1 MRSKLAIT
9 KNVAA
14 LQVAFEALVSR
25 DVGIPGMG
33 LVHGYTGAGK
43 TTAITWLVNR
53 TRGVYV
59 RATSGWT
66 PASMLGRIMVELG
79 AEPLHKRASM
89 LDFIAA
95 QLAQQQR
102 PLFVDECDYLLRHA
116 AMLDG
121 LRDIHDLSGA
131 PVVMVGMQGIDRR
144 LVHKPQLSR
153 RISHWVE
160 FLPSD
165 LEDARTLADTV
176 CEVQLDD
183 DLVARI
189 HAEAK
194 GSIGLMSVGMSRVEA
209 LAKANSWKLM
219 TDAHWGDRKLFLGT
233 PTKPVSP
240 QYG

>member
-1 MRSKLAIT
+1 MRNKLALT

-25 DVGIPGMG
+25 DVGVPGMG

-43 TTAITWLVNR
+43 TTAVTRLVNR

-66 PASMLGRIMVELG
+66 PAAMLARIMIELG
-79 AEPLHKRASM
+79 AEPMHRRAAM

-102 PLFVDECDYLLRHA
+102 PLFVDECDYLLKHP

-121 LRDIHDLSGA
+121 LRDIHDLSGT
-131 PVVMVGMQGIDRR
+131 PVVLVGMQGIDRR
-144 LVHKPQLSR
+144 LVHKPQLAR

-165 LEDARTLADTV
+165 IDDARTLADTV

-183 DLVARI
+183 ELVARI

-194 GSIGLMSVGMSRVEA
+194 GSVGLMAVGLSRVEA
-209 LAKANSWKLM
+209 FAKGNGWKTM
-219 TDAHWGDRKLFLGT
+219 TSALWGRRKLFLGT
-233 PTKPVSP
+233 PEKTVSP

>member
-1 MRSKLAIT
+1 MRNKLALT

-25 DVGIPGMG
+25 DVGVPGMG

-43 TTAITWLVNR
+43 TTAVTRLVNR

-66 PASMLGRIMVELG
+66 AASMLARIMVELG
-79 AEPLHKRASM
+79 AEPFHRRAAM
-89 LDFIAA
+89 LEFVAA

-102 PLFVDECDYLLRHA
+102 PLFVDECDYLLKNP

-121 LRDIHDLSGA
+121 LRDIHDMSGS
-131 PVVMVGMQGIDRR
+131 PVVLVGMRGIERR
-144 LVHKPQLSR
+144 LMHKPQLAR

-183 DLVARI
+183 ELIARI
-189 HAEAK
+189 HAEAN
-194 GSIGLMSVGMSRVEA
+194 GSIGLMVVGLARVEA
-209 LAKANSWKLM
+209 LAKANGWKLIS
-219 TDAHWGDRKLFLGT
+219 DSLWGRRKLFLSNT
-233 PTKPVSP
+233 EKALSP
-240 QYG
+240 

>member
-1 MRSKLAIT
+1 MRNKLALT

-25 DVGIPGMG
+25 DAGVPGMG

-43 TTAITWLVNR
+43 TTAVTRLVTR

-59 RATSGWT
+59 RANSGWT
-66 PASMLGRIMVELG
+66 PAAMLARIMFELG
-79 AEPLHKRASM
+79 AEPLHRRAAM

-95 QLAQQQR
+95 SMAQQQR
-102 PLFVDECDYLLRHA
+102 PLFVDECDYLLKNP

-121 LRDIHDLSGA
+121 LRDVHDLSGV
-131 PVVMVGMQGIDRR
+131 PVVLVGMQGIERR
-144 LVHKPQLSR
+144 LVHKPQLAR
-153 RISHWVE
+153 RISQWVE

-194 GSIGLMSVGMSRVEA
+194 GSIGLMAVGLSRVEA
-209 LAKANSWKLM
+209 LAKANGWHAM
-219 TDAHWGDRKLFLGT
+219 TDAHWGRRKLFLGT
-233 PTKPVSP
+233 PDKAAAP
-240 QYG
+240 QHG